1 MYIFVSYIKADCLF
15 IKCIFFINIF
25 IPKSLNIVVKVV
37 MVLGIN
43 FVVNHGLELFV
54 KQKLT

>member
-1 MYIFVSYIKADCLF
+1 MTEGF

-43 FVVNHGLELFV
+43 FVINYGLELFV
-54 KQKLT
+54 KLMLTWVDT